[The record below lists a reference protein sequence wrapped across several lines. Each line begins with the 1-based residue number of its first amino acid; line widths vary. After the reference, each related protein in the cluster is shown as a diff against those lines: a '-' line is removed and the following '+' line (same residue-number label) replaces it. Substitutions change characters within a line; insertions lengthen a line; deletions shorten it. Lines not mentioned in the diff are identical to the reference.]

1 VASVRE
7 RRRPGS
13 EAEEGRGREEVT
25 VPVAVDFCA
34 ELPRPILPIMTY
46 ETSPFAFRVEADPQ
60 RRDRYLWAIGYGPQ
74 TYRRSPQ
81 SFATRRE
88 AKNDALKAMSK
99 MEAHWR
105 RERDASLATGGREAE
120 KGRRMT
126 ARVRSVRV

>member
-1 VASVRE
+1 M
-7 RRRPGS
+7 
-13 EAEEGRGREEVT
+13 EEGCGRKELT
-25 VPVAVDFCA
+25 VPAAADFFA

-46 ETSPFAFRVEADPQ
+46 ETSPFAFRVEAHPQ
-60 RRDRYLWAIGYGPQ
+60 RRGQYLWAIGYGFQ

-105 RERDASLATGGREAE
+105 RERDASPAASRG
-120 KGRRMT
+120 
-126 ARVRSVRV
+126 

>member
-1 VASVRE
+1 VARMRE

-13 EAEEGRGREEVT
+13 EAEEDRGREEVT

-34 ELPRPILPIMTY
+34 ELPCPILPIMTY

-60 RRDRYLWAIGYGPQ
+60 RQDRYLWAIGYGPQ

-105 RERDASLATGGREAE
+105 RERDASLATGRA
-120 KGRRMT
+120 
-126 ARVRSVRV
+126 